1 MDRYTVNTA
10 KSQIGFIDVIV
21 KPLYEVVKFFLPD
34 LNKNLIHL
42 EQNKEIWQS
51 RIKEYDIKLAELA
64 EEKLKK
70 ENKEDVEEIM
80 LKKE

>member
-51 RIKEYDIKLAELA
+51 RINEYDIKLAELA

-70 ENKEDVEEIM
+70 ENKDDVEEIM